1 MSSRFRSADL
11 FQCLPLRFQIGPGVV
26 IGGVE
31 AHMTKPA
38 ADDGNV
44 DARRDEVYGGGGRK
58 LCGVT
63 CLVRNVGVVLAAAF
77 T

>member
-1 MSSRFRSADL
+1 
-11 FQCLPLRFQIGPGVV
+11 
-26 IGGVE
+26 
-31 AHMTKPA
+31 MTKPA